1 MLSLGAL
8 AFAVPWALI
17 ALAAVPIIW
26 WLLRVTPPAPRR
38 LRFPAIRLLFRLQEK
53 EDTPSRTP
61 WWLLLLRISIVV
73 LLILGL
79 AHPLLN
85 PGSDFKGDGPLVLV
99 IDDGWA
105 AGPNWDRRRA
115 VVGDLLDRAEREER
129 KVILLATTPRAAK
142 QAITPSKL
150 LRAADAKAVFQAMLP
165 NSWPVDHEGAAAAA
179 KKVKLDNA
187 ANIIWLSDGLTHK
200 GTEKLVSALTTIGRV
215 TVLTDAPSAMPV
227 LLMPARLA
235 GNRLVFEARRVKS
248 DKPVAYFVR
257 AGDEKGRR
265 LARRRIAF
273 KPGETRISVTLELPS
288 ELRNRVTRIDI
299 ERHRSAGGTLLLD
312 ERLRRRPVGLVA
324 LGKLTSAQPLL
335 SDLYYLQRALAP
347 YSEIRRGRVSA
358 LLQRPL
364 SVIFLTDQAPVS
376 AAERKRLAQWVAD
389 GGVLVRFAGP
399 TLAARADALVPVK
412 LRSGNRSFGGA
423 MSWTRPQRLAKFP
436 ETSPFSGL
444 RAPRDVTIKRQ
455 VLAEPGPELGKR
467 TWARLADGTPIV
479 TAVKRDKGLI
489 ILFHTTAN
497 ADWSNLALSGLFVE
511 MLQRAVQLSRGVAAG
526 EERAVALS
534 PHLVLDGLGRLVTPA
549 PTVLTIQAREF
560 AKAKAGPDTPPGF
573 YGKGAARRALNL
585 SATVTKLELLADLP
599 GNVARGLYNSGQEV
613 DLKPWLLLMALVLLL
628 VDFLLS
634 FFLRGLVRRPAPVAA
649 SLALAALFVLTPPP
663 TPSVAQTTGAPG
675 VSDGTAIR
683 ATKRTII
690 AYVETGDAG
699 IDRVSKQALTG
710 LGRVLFARTS
720 VEPGVPQGV
729 NLKTDELTFYPVLYW
744 PVTPGQARP
753 GAAAIARLQAYL
765 KGGGMIVFDIRNQ
778 GPGVTGQEGYGNLQ
792 RLTRELKIPALQ
804 RLPEGHVLSRTY
816 YLLQRFPGRYTGGAV
831 WVARKGHAAK
841 DGVSSVIIG
850 SNDWGGAWAID
861 GEGRPLFPTVPGG
874 YMQREH
880 AYRAGVNIIM
890 YALTGNYKSDQVHI
904 PTILRRLGQ

>member
-1 MLSLGAL
+1 MLTLGVL

-38 LRFPAIRLLFRLQEK
+38 LRFPAIRLLFRLHEK
-53 EDTPSRTP
+53 EDTPARTP

-85 PGSDFKGDGPLVLV
+85 PGSAFKGDGPLVLV
-99 IDDGWA
+99 IDNGWA
-105 AGPNWDRRRA
+105 AGPNWDRRRP

-129 KVILLATTPRAAK
+129 KVILLATAPRAAK
-142 QAITPSKL
+142 QAIAPSKL
-150 LRAADAKAVFQAMLP
+150 LRAADAKAIFQAMLP
-165 NSWPVDHEGAAAAA
+165 ASWPVDHQNAAAAV
-179 KKVKLDNA
+179 KKIKLDSA
-187 ANIIWLSDGLTHK
+187 ANIVWLSDGLAHK
-200 GTEKLVSALTTIGRV
+200 GTDALVGALTTIGQV
-215 TVLTDAPSAMPV
+215 TVLTDAPHAMP
-227 LLMPARLA
+227 LLLLPAQLV
-235 GNRLVFEARRVKS
+235 GNRLVFEARRAS
-248 DKPVAYFVR
+248 GDKPAAYWVR
-257 AGDEKGRR
+257 AADEKGRR
-265 LARRRIAF
+265 LARRRISF
-273 KPGETRISVTLELPS
+273 KTGESKIRVALELPS
-288 ELRNRVTRIDI
+288 ELRNRVTRIDV
-299 ERHRSAGGTLLLD
+299 ERHRNAGATLLLD
-312 ERLRRRPVGLVA
+312 ERLRRRPVGMVA
-324 LGKLTSAQPLL
+324 LAKLTGAQPLL

-347 YSEIRRGRVSA
+347 YSEIRRGRVST

-364 SVIFLTDQAPVS
+364 SVIFLTDQAPIS
-376 AAERKRLAQWVAD
+376 AAERKRLAAWISE

-399 TLAARADALVPVK
+399 ALAAQADGLVPVK

-423 MSWTRPQRLAKFP
+423 MSWTQPQKLAKFP
-436 ETSPFSGL
+436 ESSPFSDL
-444 RAPRDVTIKRQ
+444 RVPQDVTVRRQ
-455 VLAEPGPELGKR
+455 VLAEPGPELGRR

-526 EERAVALS
+526 EERAAALA

-549 PTVLTIQAREF
+549 PTVLTLQARAF

-585 SATVTKLELLADLP
+585 SASVTTLKLLGDLP

-613 DLKPWLLLMALVLLL
+613 DLKPWLLLMALILLL
-628 VDFLLS
+628 FDFLLS
-634 FFLRGLVRRPAPVAA
+634 FLLRGLVRRPVAA
-649 SLALAALFVLTPPP
+649 AAALALAALFMLTPPP
-663 TPSVAQTTGAPG
+663 PATAQTGNSAG
-675 VSDGTAIR
+675 VSDDTAIR

-690 AYVETGDAG
+690 AYVETGDAEV
-699 IDRVSKQALTG
+699 DRVSKLGLTG
-710 LGRVLFARTS
+710 LGRILFARTS
-720 VEPGVPQGV
+720 VEPGLPQGV
-729 NLKTDELTFYPVLYW
+729 NPNTDELTFYPVLYW
-744 PVTPGQARP
+744 PVTPGQTPPSAV
-753 GAAAIARLQAYL
+753 GIARLQAYL

-778 GPGVTGQEGYGNLQ
+778 GPGVTGQEGYGKLQ
-792 RLTRELKIPALQ
+792 QLTKDLKIPALQ
-804 RLPEGHVLSRTY
+804 RLPEGHVLTRTY

-841 DGVSSVIIG
+841 DGVSPVIIG
-850 SNDWGGAWAID
+850 SNDWAGAWAID

-904 PTILRRLGQ
+904 PTILKRLGQ

>member
-1 MLSLGAL
+1 MLTLGAL

-26 WLLRVTPPAPRR
+26 WLLRVTPPSPRR

-85 PGSDFKGDGPLVLV
+85 PGSAFKGDGPLVLV
-99 IDDGWA
+99 IDNGWA

-115 VVGDLLDRAEREER
+115 VVGELLDRAEREER
-129 KVILLATTPRAAK
+129 KVILLTTAPRPSK
-142 QAITPSKL
+142 QAITASKL
-150 LRAADAKAVFQAMLP
+150 LRAADAKAVFQALLP
-165 NSWPVDHEGAAAAA
+165 VSWPVNHEGAAAAA
-179 KKVKLDNA
+179 KKIKLDQA
-187 ANIIWLSDGLTHK
+187 ANIVWLSDGLAHK
-200 GTEKLVSALTTIGRV
+200 GTDALVSALTTIGRV
-215 TVLTDAPSAMPV
+215 TVLTDAPAALP
-227 LLMPARLA
+227 LLVMPARLE
-235 GNRLVFEARRVKS
+235 GNRLVFQIKRVNA
-248 DKPVAYFVR
+248 DKPTAFWVR
-257 AGDEKGRR
+257 ATDEKGRR
-265 LARRRIAF
+265 LARRRVAL
-273 KPGETRISVTLELPS
+273 KSGEASARVTLELPS

-299 ERHRSAGGTLLLD
+299 EHHRSAGATLLLD

-324 LGKLTSAQPLL
+324 LAKLTGAQPLL

-347 YSEIRRGRVSA
+347 YSEVRRGRITV
-358 LLQRPL
+358 LLERPL
-364 SVIFLTDQAPVS
+364 SVIFLTDQAPIS
-376 AAERKRLAQWVAD
+376 SAERKRLAKWVAD

-399 TLAARADALVPVK
+399 ALAAKADDLVPVK

-423 MSWTRPQRLAKFP
+423 MSWTKPQRLANFP
-436 ETSPFSGL
+436 NTSPFSGL
-444 RAPRDVTIKRQ
+444 AVPRDVTVRRQ
-455 VLAEPGPELGKR
+455 VLAEPGPDLGRR
-467 TWARLADGTPIV
+467 TWARLEDGTPIV

-489 ILFHTTAN
+489 ILFHTTAS
-497 ADWSNLALSGLFVE
+497 AEWSSLALSGLFVE

-526 EERAVALS
+526 EERAAALS
-534 PHLVLDGLGRLVTPA
+534 PHLILDGIGRLVTPP
-549 PTVLTIQAREF
+549 PTVLTLRARAF
-560 AKAKAGPDTPPGF
+560 NKAKAGPDTPPGF

-585 SATVTKLELLADLP
+585 SASVQAMKPLADLP
-599 GNVARGLYNSGQEV
+599 GNVARGLYNSGEEV
-613 DLKPWLLLMALVLLL
+613 DLKPWLLLMALILLL
-628 VDFLLS
+628 FDFLLS
-634 FFLRGLVRRPAPVAA
+634 FFLRGLVRRPVAA
-649 SLALAALFVLTPPP
+649 AATLALAAMVLTVPPP
-663 TPSVAQTTGAPG
+663 TPAFAQ
-675 VSDGTAIR
+675 GTPSAKVPDDIAIR

-690 AYVETGDAG
+690 AYVLTGNGDT
-699 IDRVSKQALTG
+699 DRVSKQALVG

-720 VEPGVPQGV
+720 VEPGVPVGV
-729 NLKTDELTFYPVLYW
+729 NPNTDELAFYPVLYW
-744 PVTPGQARP
+744 PVTPGQTP
-753 GAAAIARLQAYL
+753 PNAAGLARLQAYI

-778 GPGVTGQEGYGNLQ
+778 GPGVTGQEGYGILQ
-792 RLTRELKIPALQ
+792 QLTKGLKIPAL
-804 RLPEGHVLSRTY
+804 RRIPERHVLTRTY
-816 YLLQRFPGRYTGGAV
+816 YLLQRFPGRFTGGAV

-841 DGVSSVIIG
+841 DGVSSVVIG

-874 YMQREH
+874 YMQREY